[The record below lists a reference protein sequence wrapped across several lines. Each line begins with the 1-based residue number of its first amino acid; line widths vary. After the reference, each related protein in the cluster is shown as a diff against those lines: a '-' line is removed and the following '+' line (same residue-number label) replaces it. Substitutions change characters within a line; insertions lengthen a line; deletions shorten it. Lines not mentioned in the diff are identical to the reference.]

1 MSSVE
6 LSVVAPCLNEEANLS
21 ALYERLFAAVEAAG
35 IDTELI
41 VVDDGSTDGTWD
53 TIAALARCVAGK
65 GPRRPPRRE
74 PGIAAS
80 WRSGVDAAA
89 GSARRAS
96 STPTSRI
103 PRSRSSRSIAVC
115 SSRER
120 TSRRAPGRASADS
133 ATRASR
139 SRAG

>member
-6 LSVVAPCLNEEANLS
+6 LSVIAPCLNEEANLS

-41 VVDDGSTDGTWD
+41 LVDDGSTDGTWD
-53 TIAALARCVAGK
+53 TIAALAHASQGRVRGV
-65 GPRRPPRRE
+65 RHDENR
-74 PGIAAS
+74 GIAAS

-89 GSARRAS
+89 GGSRAS

-103 PRSRSSRSIAVC
+103 PRSRWSRSIAVC

-120 TSRRAPGRASADS
+120 TSRKAPGRASSVS
-133 ATRASR
+133 ATRA
-139 SRAG
+139 